1 MPTWAETA
9 RSELNRIPGRRESA
23 DLTPTEEQIARL
35 AATGLTNREIAS
47 RAFISLKTVETTLS
61 RAYAKLSVRS
71 RTQLVQAMAAR
82 NPPAQ

>member
-1 MPTWAETA
+1 M
-9 RSELNRIPGRRESA
+9 S
-23 DLTPTEEQIARL
+23 RL
-35 AATGLTNREIAS
+35 AAAGLTNREIAS
-47 RAFISLKTVETTLS
+47 RAFISLKTVETNLS